1 MNDWFEVLANNSLD
15 AIGIVTGN
23 GQITFAN
30 DSFHQLM
37 KQSGVHDELTTT
49 ELPVELMIQLQQAR
63 TTNDGKEA
71 GKTFTCCLNDKKIS
85 YGYQSRIIPHPDSSK
100 DSFLI
105 EIRDN
110 TKIHLLQ
117 SELVADK
124 MSRQQ
129 EIMLKERRRKL
140 FYGLLD
146 GLPSFV
152 YMQRKD
158 YTVAFANKQVR
169 MLYGDPKG
177 KLCYE
182 VFAGRSAPC
191 LTCPTFEVFDTGQ
204 SVEWE
209 FTDSNDR
216 TFLIYDYPYE
226 DEDGEELVLEMG
238 VDITRL
244 KTVEKELY
252 KAQKLRAIGVL
263 AGGIAH
269 DLNNNL
275 VPIIFNIEHVKGKVT
290 EQNVL
295 EPLEDALQAAN
306 QAAKLVTQVLEYSR
320 QQDVSRSS
328 FRIGPIIRECVKDV
342 KKSLPPEISLQVAEE
357 VATDYVHANATQIK
371 QVVMNLIW
379 NAQQSMPEGGDIFLV
394 LSETTISES
403 PKETGTNKLA
413 PGRYLVLEVSDSG
426 VGIRPENIEL
436 IFEPFFTNKKGKG
449 GTGMGLAVVYSI
461 VTGSGGDILVKSTP
475 GIGSTFTVYLPE
487 GTKTQETLYGEVCSI
502 NGDNVQILLV
512 DDDPGPLKAMSR
524 SLKAAGFQ
532 VDTAVSGKDGLEIFA
547 KNPQKYSLILA
558 DQSMPD
564 MTGLEMAE
572 EMLAINDDTRI
583 LICTGHID
591 PVIEEQATRQGVAG
605 FAHKPMSPKTLTE
618 TVKRHCRYR

>member
-23 GQITFAN
+23 GQVSFAN
-30 DSFHQLM
+30 DSFRQLM
-37 KQSGVHDELTTT
+37 QQAGADDELTTA
-49 ELPVELMIQLQQAR
+49 LPAELMVQLQQATQSSGDEKGER
-63 TTNDGKEA
+63 
-71 GKTFTCCLNDKKIS
+71 TFTCCLNEKKIS
-85 YGYQSRIIPHPDSSK
+85 HGYQSRIIPHPDSSK

-110 TKIHLLQ
+110 TKIHRLQ

-129 EIMLKERRRKL
+129 EIMLKERRQKL

-177 KLCYE
+177 KLCYQ

-191 LTCPTFEVFDTGQ
+191 PTCPTFEVFDTDEP
-204 SVEWE
+204 VEWE

-226 DEDGEELVLEMG
+226 DEDGEKLVLEMG

-275 VPIIFNIEHVKGKVT
+275 VPIIFNIEHVKGKIAD
-290 EQNVL
+290 QGVL
-295 EPLEDALQAAN
+295 DPLEDALQAAN

-320 QQDVSRSS
+320 QQDVSRNS
-328 FRIGPIIRECVKDV
+328 FRIWPIIRECVKDI
-342 KKSLPPEISLQVAEE
+342 KKSLPPEISLHAAEE
-357 VATDYVHANATQIK
+357 VAGDYVHANATQIK

-379 NAQQSMPEGGDIFLV
+379 NAQQSMPEGGDILLFLN
-394 LSETTISES
+394 ETTISEPS
-403 PKETGTNKLA
+403 KENGTNKLA
-413 PGRYLVLEVSDSG
+413 PGRYLVLEVCDSG

-461 VTGSGGDILVKSTP
+461 VTGSGGDILVESTP

-487 GTKTQETLYGEVCSI
+487 GTKTQETLYGELCSI
-502 NGDNVQILLV
+502 NGDNIQLLLV

-524 SLKAAGFQ
+524 ALKASGFQ
-532 VDTAVSGKDGLEIFA
+532 VDTSASGKEGLEIFA
-547 KNPQKYSLILA
+547 KNPKKYSLILA
-558 DQSMPD
+558 DQSMPG
-564 MTGLEMAE
+564 MTGLEMAA
-572 EMLAINDDTRI
+572 EMLAINKETRI
-583 LICTGHID
+583 VICTGHID

-618 TVKRHCRYR
+618 TVKKHCQYR